1 MARFE
6 RFQAQ
11 AGVAEPAPCG
21 TCGGSGVLRT
31 DGSGYRTCLACVGQG
46 VLPQFVGRDALSE
59 AMVRALIRRPK
70 RSRLPVDLSASTGA
84 R

>member
-11 AGVAEPAPCG
+11 AVAAEPEPCS

-46 VLPQFVGRDALSE
+46 VLQQLVGRDPLTE

-70 RSRLPVDLSASTGA
+70 PSPLPADLSASTGA